1 MLTYTSNIFSQ
12 NSQIKMNEG
21 FDINTVILF
30 GTLCEFPRRA
40 RREFEGMLNESLFLY
55 LEFDMNKYL
64 RN

>member
-1 MLTYTSNIFSQ
+1 
-12 NSQIKMNEG
+12 MNEG

-30 GTLCEFPRRA
+30 RTLCEFPRRA

-64 RN
+64 QN